1 MPPGDEIIQV
11 ARVLTGEA
19 AIFGWPGM
27 LAVAYTILC
36 RLESGRYGGDLSSI
50 LQAYNGDQEPTPEA
64 LILARILVDRPG
76 QIRELWIR
84 GFQDSRWFY
93 YVMSREDV
101 ALLGWPPAERVIPS
115 RVIPF
120 TLNLYSRW
128 Q

>member
-1 MPPGDEIIQV
+1 MPGDEILQI

-19 AIFGWPGM
+19 SILGWPGM

-36 RLESGRYGGDLSSI
+36 RLESGRYGEDLSYI
-50 LQAYNGDQEPTPEA
+50 LQAYNGDQPPTDEA
-64 LILARILVDRPG
+64 LILARILVERPE

-84 GFQDSRWFY
+84 RFQDSRWFY
-93 YVMSREDV
+93 YVMSRDDV
-101 ALLGWPPAERVIPS
+101 ALLGWPPAERMISS
-115 RVIPF
+115 RVEPH